1 MTGACLT
8 TGKRMPG
15 ATAAPAVPDARDLRW
30 SALMAAAQAGDA
42 RSYDR
47 LLHEILPHIRSI
59 ARARLRGGAEVE
71 DAVQETLLSLHAL
84 RHTYDPARPF
94 RPWLNAVAERRAIDQ
109 LRRKGRRQG
118 REEVLDDQPESQFA
132 TPATGT
138 QRLEAE
144 ELRRAVADLPASQR
158 QALLLAKLEQR
169 PLKEAAAISG
179 LSVGALKVAT
189 HRALAA
195 LRARLGGDR

>member
-1 MTGACLT
+1 MTGDSIA
-8 TGKRMPG
+8 
-15 ATAAPAVPDARDLRW
+15 PDARDLRW
-30 SALMAAAQAGDA
+30 SALMAAAQQGDS

-59 ARARLRGGAEVE
+59 ARARLRGSAEVE

-109 LRRKGRRQG
+109 LRRRGRRQG
-118 REEVLDDQPESQFA
+118 REEVLDDQPETAFA
-132 TPATGT
+132 TEATGT
-138 QRLEAE
+138 TRLEAE
-144 ELRRAVADLPASQR
+144 ELRRAVADLPPSQR

-169 PLKEAAAISG
+169 PLKEAAEISG

-189 HRALAA
+189 HRAIAA
-195 LRARLGGDR
+195 LRARFDGDR